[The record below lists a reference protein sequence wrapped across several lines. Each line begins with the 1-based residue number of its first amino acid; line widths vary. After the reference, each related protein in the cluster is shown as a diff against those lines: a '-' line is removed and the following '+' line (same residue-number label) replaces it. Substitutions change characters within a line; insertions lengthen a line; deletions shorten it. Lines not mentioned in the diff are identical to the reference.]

1 MKIVHISD
9 LHFGEELVRN
19 KVEKAIKQIN
29 EIEPDLV
36 VVTGDLSC
44 WGIHSELREAYEA
57 LEKLKVDYFVVP
69 GNHDA
74 RNNGIEFFE
83 LYFGER
89 KKIYKD
95 SEVVIIGVDS
105 TQPDI
110 DDGYIGFEQRRWIG
124 ENVKK
129 DRINV
134 LALHHH
140 IVPIPD
146 TGRERNVLIDA
157 GEVVEMLI
165 NLGFAL
171 VLAGHRHMPY
181 SIRLMRTH
189 IIHAGSLGS
198 FKILG
203 MPDHNYNIIELSEE
217 NVSLKLKFVDYGE
230 IDIGKYQIKTE
241 APESVAIYR
250 KIGRPKRVLFVSK
263 NGDARVQMAEAL
275 FNKLSPYN
283 MLAEGAGVYEVKDE
297 DRIAREMLNEIGV
310 EMIWRKRKID
320 ERDLKNFDYIV
331 EFDELGFGEVWKVEL
346 PKSREDYKRVR
357 EEIKRKV
364 DELIN
369 QLIAM

>member
-1 MKIVHISD
+1 MRIVHISD
-9 LHFGEELVRN
+9 LHFGEELVRE
-19 KVEKAIKQIN
+19 KVERAVKQIN

-44 WGIHSELREAYEA
+44 WGIHSELREAFEV
-57 LEKLKVDYFVVP
+57 LEKLKSEYFVVP

-95 SEVVIIGVDS
+95 SEIVILGVDS

-110 DDGYIGFEQRRWIG
+110 DDGYIGFEQRRWIA
-124 ENVKK
+124 ENVRK
-129 DRINV
+129 DRVNV

-140 IVPIPD
+140 IVPIPF

-203 MPDHNYNIIELSEE
+203 MPDHNYNVIELDEE
-217 NVSLKLKFVDYGE
+217 AVSLKLKFVDYGE
-230 IDIGKYQIKTE
+230 IDVGRYQIKTE

-250 KIGRPKRVLFVSK
+250 KIGRPKRVLFVSRS
-263 NGDARVQMAEAL
+263 GDARVQMAEAI
-275 FNKLSPYN
+275 FNKISPYN
-283 MLAEGAGVYEVKDE
+283 MLAEGAGFEAVEEEDE
-297 DRIAREMLNEIGV
+297 MAKRVLEEIGV
-310 EMIWRKRKID
+310 EMIWKKRKVGAG
-320 ERDLKNFDYIV
+320 EVKSFDYVI
-331 EFDELGFGEVWKVEL
+331 EFDELGFGETWSVEK
-346 PKSREDYKRVR
+346 PKSVESYRVVR
-357 EEIKRKV
+357 DEIKRRV
-364 DELIN
+364 SELVTTLLTI
-369 QLIAM
+369 

>member
-1 MKIVHISD
+1 MRIVHISD
-9 LHFGEELVRN
+9 LHFGEELVRS
-19 KVEKAIKQIN
+19 KVEKAVKQIN
-29 EIEPDLV
+29 ELEPDLV

-44 WGIHSELREAYEA
+44 WGIHSELREAFET
-57 LEKLKVDYFVVP
+57 LEKLKPDYFVVP

-83 LYFGER
+83 LYFGDR
-89 KKIYKD
+89 KRVYRD
-95 SEVVIIGVDS
+95 GEVVIVGVDS

-110 DDGYIGFEQRRWIG
+110 DDGYVGFEQRRWIA
-124 ENVKK
+124 EQVRK
-129 DRINV
+129 DKINI

-157 GEVVEMLI
+157 GDVVEMLI

-203 MPDHNYNIIELSEE
+203 MPDHNYNIIDIDDET
-217 NVSLKLKFVDYGE
+217 VSLKLKFVDYGE
-230 IDIGKYQIKTE
+230 VEIGRYQIKTE

-250 KIGRPKRVLFVSK
+250 KIGRPKKVLFVSRS
-263 NGDARVQMAEAL
+263 GDARVQMAEAI
-275 FNKLSPYN
+275 FNKISPYN
-283 MLAEGAGVYEVKDE
+283 MLAEGAGVESVEVEDE
-297 DRIAREMLNEIGV
+297 KAREVLREVGV
-310 EMIWRKRKID
+310 DIVWRRRKVGKED
-320 ERDLKNFDYIV
+320 VKSFDLVV
-331 EFDELGFGEVWKVEL
+331 EFDDLGFGEKWNVDVPRTIADYRTVRDELWRKVE
-346 PKSREDYKRVR
+346 
-357 EEIKRKV
+357 
-364 DELIN
+364 ELVTK
-369 QLIAM
+369 LLTV